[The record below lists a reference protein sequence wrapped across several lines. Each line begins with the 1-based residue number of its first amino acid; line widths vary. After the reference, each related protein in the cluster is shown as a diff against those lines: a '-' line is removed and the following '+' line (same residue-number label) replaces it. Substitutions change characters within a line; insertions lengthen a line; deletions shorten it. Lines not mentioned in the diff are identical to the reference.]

1 MKKIITSTL
10 ILVAI
15 TLIAGLAL
23 AAVYEVTKEPI
34 AVAEYNAK
42 MNAYRAVMPAAADF
56 TEVELTDGAYPD
68 GVTVDEI
75 MTAVTA
81 DGEKLGHV
89 VKATSSNGY
98 GGKITVAVGILP
110 DGSIQAISV
119 ISQSETAGLGA
130 KCTEPKFTEQ
140 FAGLF
145 GTVEYTKTGEE
156 GKVDALSGATITTKA
171 VTEAV
176 NAALTYVNQYMLT
189 GEEG

>member
-34 AVAEYNAK
+34 AEAEYKAK
-42 MNAYRAVMPAAADF
+42 MDAYRTVMPDAADF
-56 TEVELTDGAYPD
+56 TEVELAAADLPA
-68 GVTVDEI
+68 GVTVDEV

-81 DGEKLGHV
+81 DNATVGYV
-89 VKATSSNGY
+89 VKATSANGY
-98 GGKITVAVGILP
+98 GGNITVAVGILP
-110 DGSIQAISV
+110 DGKILAVSV

-130 KCTEPKFTEQ
+130 KCTEDSFTSQ

-156 GKVDALSGATITTKA
+156 GKVDALSGATVTTNA

-176 NAALTYVNQYMLT
+176 NAALCYVSQHILT

>member
-10 ILVAI
+10 ILVII

-23 AAVYEVTKEPI
+23 AGVYEVTKEPI
-34 AVAEYNAK
+34 AQAEYEAK
-42 MNAYRAVMPAAADF
+42 MRAYRTVMPDAESFLDMELK
-56 TEVELTDGAYPD
+56 EVEDLPT

-75 MTAVTA
+75 MTAA
-81 DGEKLGHV
+81 QGENTVGYV
-89 VKATSSNGY
+89 IKATSANGY
-98 GGKITVAVGILP
+98 GGDITVAVGLLP
-110 DGSIQAISV
+110 DGKILAVSV

-130 KCTEPKFTEQ
+130 KCADSTFTDQ

-156 GKVDALSGATITTKA
+156 GKVHALSGATVSTSA

-176 NAALTYVNQYMLT
+176 NAALSYAEQHVLH
-189 GEEG
+189 GEEA

>member
-23 AAVYEVTKEPI
+23 AAVYEVTKQPI
-34 AVAEYNAK
+34 AEAEYKAK
-42 MNAYRAVMPAAADF
+42 MDAYRAVMPDAADF
-56 TEVELTDGAYPD
+56 AELEPATTSLPA
-68 GVTVDEI
+68 GVTVDEV
-75 MTAVTA
+75 MAAVSGDNATV
-81 DGEKLGHV
+81 GYV

-98 GGKITVAVGILP
+98 GGNVTIAVGILP
-110 DGSIQAISV
+110 DGKILGISV

-130 KCTEPKFTEQ
+130 KCAEEGFTSQ

-156 GKVDALSGATITTKA
+156 GKVDALSGATITTNA

-176 NAALTYVNQYMLT
+176 NAALGYVNQHILAR
-189 GEEG
+189 EEG